1 MDYSECCNV
10 MFDSIVTLLKKV
22 EGRDKLTKLIIYL
35 LKLTDALGS
44 LLRRYPTY
52 RYEKIA
58 STSISTQSTFRGQ
71 DSSCD

>member
-1 MDYSECCNV
+1 
-10 MFDSIVTLLKKV
+10 MFDSIVALLKKV

-35 LKLTDALGS
+35 LKLADALGS

-58 STSISTQSTFRGQ
+58 STRKFTQSTFKEQ
-71 DSSCD
+71 DSSCGLENS